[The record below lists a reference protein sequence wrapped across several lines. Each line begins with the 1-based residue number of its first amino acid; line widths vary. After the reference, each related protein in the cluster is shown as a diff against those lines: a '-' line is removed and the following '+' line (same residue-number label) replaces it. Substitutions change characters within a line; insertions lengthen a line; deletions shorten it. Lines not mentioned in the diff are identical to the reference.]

1 MSYKKIVYRKEFS
14 QLFNHSK
21 DLALFLEQLRVSRG
35 ISQEDFTD
43 GIISNRQYQRYVNG
57 SSAMPF
63 HLLDDFA
70 ERLNVKKDFLL
81 LEFDSYGIKETNNI
95 IDFLNAV
102 NNDDIDGAKKISK
115 DIDPKFILDSS
126 NLKFYQYA
134 KLFQEYK
141 EKKISRDNHFN
152 RLMKFIEY
160 PNILNKNAMTMVETM
175 VLSNLLDYVN
185 DNDQYKILNKI
196 KNFIDNPSLVW
207 TGSQI
212 ITYNMLMF
220 RMAKYSGI
228 KKDFENVILFCN
240 KAINLNHKSKYFL
253 NLDYYY
259 YFLALAYHQDKKK
272 MLFEENLYKCFTVL
286 ELIDSPV
293 KTTNYIT
300 MAHKDFGIDLMEF
313 AQNYINKK
321 YKKEV

>member
-1 MSYKKIVYRKEFS
+1 M
-14 QLFNHSK
+14 FNHSK

-70 ERLNVKKDFLL
+70 ERLNTTKDFLL
-81 LEFDSYGIKETNNI
+81 LEFGSYGIKETNNI
-95 IDFLNAV
+95 IDFFNAV
-102 NNDDIDGAKKISK
+102 NNDDIERAKKISK

-126 NLKFYQYA
+126 NLKFYKFA
-134 KLFQEYK
+134 KYSLDFK
-141 EKKISRDNHFN
+141 VKKISQHSYFTQ
-152 RLMKFIEY
+152 LIKFIDY
-160 PNILNKNAMTMVETM
+160 PNILNKSALTMVETQ
-175 VLSNLLDYVN
+175 VLSKLLDYVS
-185 DNDQYKILNKI
+185 DIEQIRIVNKI
-196 KNFIDNPSLVW
+196 KSFIDNPSLIW

-240 KAINLNHKSKYFL
+240 KAINLNNKSKYFL

-259 YFLALAYHQDKKK
+259 YFLALAYYQDKKK
-272 MLFEENLYKCFTVL
+272 LLFEENLYKCFTVL

-293 KTTNYIT
+293 KITNYIAMT
-300 MAHKDFGIDLMEF
+300 LKDFGIDLIEF
-313 AQNYINKK
+313 AQNYVGKK
-321 YKKEV
+321 YKK